1 MGLIIEEHVLDT
13 DYDAIIGLAYPAMA
27 DVGWPIFDSMIR

>member
-1 MGLIIEEHVLDT
+1 MIKESVLDA

-27 DVGWPIFDSMIR
+27 EMPQPIMDNIID